1 MSAFL
6 IECFFISFQVFRP
19 TFFSKEASL
28 LRSPSPRSRLSLSSS
43 FLVFSLF
50 AVFFMFSRACALLYK
65 KNQNKKSRKKW
76 FRRRRKNKK
85 TEKRKSFSLSLS
97 LVLSRFLSSTFVA
110 PA

>member
-43 FLVFSLF
+43 FLVVCCFFYVFKSL
-50 AVFFMFSRACALLYK
+50 
-65 KNQNKKSRKKW
+65 
-76 FRRRRKNKK
+76 
-85 TEKRKSFSLSLS
+85 
-97 LVLSRFLSSTFVA
+97 RFVI
-110 PA
+110 